1 MKPGPLDDKTVGE
14 VLEDPELVRQALAT
28 LGPFTKARLWMRQ
41 SRRFGGWTRAQNQ
54 GLSDEEA
61 HAIVQMHYP
70 STIWDA
76 LYEADYKRRKS
87 GAPRSSLPL
96 ASALALLY
104 PIGAATY
111 IASYTPAPPFIAIA
125 GYGIANVG
133 YLLFAAGVVA
143 GHFRIFHLEKRWHVL
158 LAAAVFFSVGT
169 ILSNIDFR

>member
-1 MKPGPLDDKTVGE
+1 MKQGILDDKTVGE
-14 VLEDPELVRQALAT
+14 VLQDPELVRQALAT

-41 SRRFGGWTRAQNQ
+41 SNRLGAWARARKQ
-54 GLSDEEA
+54 GLSDEQA
-61 HAIVQMHYP
+61 HTIVQMHYP

-96 ASALALLY
+96 ASALTLLY
-104 PIGAATY
+104 PIGAAIY

-133 YLLFAAGVVA
+133 YLLFAVGVVA
-143 GHFRIFHLEKRWHVL
+143 GHFRIFHLEKRWACL
-158 LAAAVFFSVGT
+158 LAAATFFSIAT
-169 ILSNIDFR
+169 ILCNI